1 MPALSGRSQPEGFSS
16 AQQPWLVARCC
27 AMRPRSPRQRR
38 SSRGATRRPEL
49 GKLYVGKYQS
59 SEFKEHGSGELVNVV
74 VPRPARPCH
83 RDRCCVARRSPH
95 VAADGRGHRAG
106 VRVVDG
112 PGVLAEIV
120 GAVRP
125 QENRARSCDGVG
137 GRWRLLRRHRHR
149 ARTQRRVRESAGT
162 FREGISC
169 PTCKRGFGFH
179 PPCSRSS
186 TTGATELVDLSQRSS
201 GPTTPITTLP
211 TATSM

>member
-1 MPALSGRSQPEGFSS
+1 M
-16 AQQPWLVARCC
+16 
-27 AMRPRSPRQRR
+27 
-38 SSRGATRRPEL
+38 
-49 GKLYVGKYQS
+49 GKYQS
-59 SEFKEHGSGELVNVV
+59 SEFKEHRSGELVNVV
-74 VPRPARPCH
+74 VPRPVRPCH

-112 PGVLAEIV
+112 PGVLAETV

-125 QENRARSCDGVG
+125 QESRARSCDGVG

-149 ARTQRRVRESAGT
+149 ARTQRRVRERAGT

-169 PTCKRGFGFH
+169 AYLQTRIRISPR
-179 PPCSRSS
+179 CSRSS
-186 TTGATELVDLSQRSS
+186 TTGATELVNLSQRSS

-211 TATSM
+211 TATSI